1 MSVCWVENG
10 IECPRNEPE
19 TKKQKLSEACD
30 SVDNVNEGCRGIDK
44 DASVHS
50 EASEGSVRDLKANS
64 TIEELRLKSEIKM
77 KEEKLRKLK
86 LVKMYRSKNNLDEL
100 DELVSKWRTASQL
113 AAHELCNHMGTEGK
127 RPTVR
132 ELLTHFQIDHDVIG
146 YSEEDDEFVEQ

>member
-1 MSVCWVENG
+1 MH
-10 IECPRNEPE
+10 
-19 TKKQKLSEACD
+19 LS
-30 SVDNVNEGCRGIDK
+30 N
-44 DASVHS
+44 
-50 EASEGSVRDLKANS
+50 
-64 TIEELRLKSEIKM
+64 TIVSFL
-77 KEEKLRKLK
+77 
-86 LVKMYRSKNNLDEL
+86 YQNNLDEL

>member
-86 LVKMYRSKNNLDEL
+86 LVKMYRSKVGHSMQRHGHTSHRLRL
-100 DELVSKWRTASQL
+100 
-113 AAHELCNHMGTEGK
+113 
-127 RPTVR
+127 
-132 ELLTHFQIDHDVIG
+132 
-146 YSEEDDEFVEQ
+146 